1 MPQDSARRSAPT
13 DNTIDLSASPPKQ
26 PNIGLHSRLSA
37 LPQGVPSNV
46 PYPPSPPQSGY
57 ESPPR
62 TPKGHPLPIHQG
74 DYLSRSS
81 LIGFL
86 GGGGTGIKQ
95 GMTSIGGAR
104 RSSAAGGKFYPP
116 DSTTT
121 STNNKPRSKFTS
133 TISYL
138 TRGIP
143 RKIRT
148 PLLCLVC
155 LILLGTVGLKIA
167 HERADTLARMQAKRF
182 AANLQKAYIVDTASP
197 LAHGDTSPQNEAAA
211 AAGSRVKDAGS
222 KSALQPETYRTR
234 VAPPA
239 KEAAESLAAVV
250 PFDSSDVDF
259 TMNAREETAAL
270 ISFITSTS
278 NNALPAT
285 LDPSLPLDPQL
296 VLDFDFTRPSAR
308 ADLSALVADTFA
320 MYPVVL
326 FGQMRDPY
334 YREMRKLFSGYV
346 VHPAPLVVEVDQ
358 RADEEIILALLQR
371 LLGIKELPV
380 LMLNGQSAGTWPQI
394 QETAD
399 NGNFMKLIATR
410 SSAKIQEKKLK
421 KRPKGVKDAERREN
435 ERILKPKPIVEDVE
449 EVEGVAESR
458 WE

>member
-26 PNIGLHSRLSA
+26 PNIGLHSRFTAQTGISA

-116 DSTTT
+116 DSTTTT

-270 ISFITSTS
+270 ISVSLSSLTI
-278 NNALPAT
+278 LPSHT
-285 LDPSLPLDPQL
+285 LPL
-296 VLDFDFTRPSAR
+296 R
-308 ADLSALVADTFA
+308 
-320 MYPVVL
+320 
-326 FGQMRDPY
+326 
-334 YREMRKLFSGYV
+334 
-346 VHPAPLVVEVDQ
+346 
-358 RADEEIILALLQR
+358 
-371 LLGIKELPV
+371 
-380 LMLNGQSAGTWPQI
+380 
-394 QETAD
+394 
-399 NGNFMKLIATR
+399 IA
-410 SSAKIQEKKLK
+410 
-421 KRPKGVKDAERREN
+421 
-435 ERILKPKPIVEDVE
+435 
-449 EVEGVAESR
+449 
-458 WE
+458 